1 MRLEDKEGRCVI
13 KVVGREAI
21 LRAREEERQVGEAS
35 WAGALLVWC
44 GVYMFGRGVRLS
56 VCSGWKRRRDRRR
69 NSGGSLRRLRLVEWA
84 GEGWGTGPKVSP
96 LRCS

>member
-21 LRAREEERQVGEAS
+21 LRAREEERQVGEAC

-44 GVYMFGRGVRLS
+44 GVYTCGRGEVSVCLS
-56 VCSGWKRRRDRRR
+56 VCVQRLEEKERQKEEQRRKLEEAKV
-69 NSGGSLRRLRLVEWA
+69 GGV
-84 GEGWGTGPKVSP
+84 GG
-96 LRCS
+96 

>member
-56 VCSGWKRRRDRRR
+56 VCLCAAAGREGETE
-69 NSGGSLRRLRLVEWA
+69 GGTAEEA
-84 GEGWGTGPKVSP
+84 
-96 LRCS
+96 